1 MSEGSISLL
10 DLPRQASLPLS
21 AELEAEAQHDHAAIA
36 ASPTPR
42 SPIFSGERL
51 YRSDPERYALF
62 CRLYFEAGLSQ
73 MESCKLL
80 GMSPQSG
87 AAIISREQASMSAA
101 RLRQVQAARARA
113 VVSLALSAMQDRLSD
128 PEALAAVPLRDL
140 AQAAQRAHEIAALL
154 SGEATSRTERPDAGR
169 ASALDAAAYLDAVEV
184 GPAQPILEGGNA
196 VAREALPAGL
206 QAGLGAGSGADR
218 AGLGADQGAA
228 HDAESCERMSANH
241 AARDAESR
249 DRVAQGVAVQGL
261 GDSAMLAA
269 ARMAGSRADAGPGA
283 GSVEAGAAG

>member
-1 MSEGSISLL
+1 MSEGAISLL

-21 AELEAEAQHDHAAIA
+21 PELEAEANHDHAAIV

-51 YRSDPERYALF
+51 YALDPDRYALF

-87 AAIISREQASMSAA
+87 AAIISREQASMSAS

-113 VVSLALSAMQDRLSD
+113 VVSLSLSAMQDRLSD
-128 PEALAAVPLRDL
+128 PEALANVPLRDL

-169 ASALDAAAYLDAVEV
+169 ASAADAAAYLDSVQV
-184 GPAQPILEGGNA
+184 GPAQPILEEGIA

-206 QAGLGAGSGADR
+206 
-218 AGLGADQGAA
+218 GADQDADDGAGMGE
-228 HDAESCERMSANH
+228 DR

-249 DRVAQGVAVQGL
+249 DTTAQGVAAQWL
-261 GDSAMLAA
+261 GESAMLAA
-269 ARMAGSRADAGPGA
+269 AAGGEAPGVDRDDARQQQADGGR
-283 GSVEAGAAG
+283 AAG

>member
-1 MSEGSISLL
+1 MSEGSHSLL

-21 AELEAEAQHDHAAIA
+21 PELEAEANHDHAAIV

-51 YRSDPERYALF
+51 YALDPDRYALF

-87 AAIISREQASMSAA
+87 AAIISREQASMSAS

-113 VVSLALSAMQDRLSD
+113 VVSLSLSAMQDRLSD
-128 PEALAAVPLRDL
+128 PEALANVPLRDL

-169 ASALDAAAYLDAVEV
+169 ASAADAAAYLDSVQV
-184 GPAQPILEGGNA
+184 GPAQPILEEGIA
-196 VAREALPAGL
+196 VTREALPAGL
-206 QAGLGAGSGADR
+206 GADQAADQAADDGAGLGEDR
-218 AGLGADQGAA
+218 ATR
-228 HDAESCERMSANH
+228 DAESCGKC
-241 AARDAESR
+241 
-249 DRVAQGVAVQGL
+249 AQNVAVQGL

-269 ARMAGSRADAGPGA
+269 AETAGAQADA
-283 GSVEAGAAG
+283 GSVEVGAAG